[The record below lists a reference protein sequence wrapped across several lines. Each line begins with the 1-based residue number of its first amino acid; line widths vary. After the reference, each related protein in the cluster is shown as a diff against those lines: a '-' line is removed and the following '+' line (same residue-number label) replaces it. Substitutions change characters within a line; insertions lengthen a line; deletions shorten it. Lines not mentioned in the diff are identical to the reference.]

1 MKKELE
7 ELMNVDRKFCEDSQ
21 TLKSEAWANNMADE
35 VLIGSEQHLPYD
47 FGKETVI
54 PKFKQFYELEDLH
67 FIWEPKHAFIS
78 DDNTLG
84 VTTGIYTR
92 TFIADGKEVKRIGK
106 YMTTWKKINGEWK
119 FVFDMG
125 N

>member
-1 MKKELE
+1 MNKELE
-7 ELMNVDRKFCEDSQ
+7 ELMNVDRQFCQDSQ
-21 TLKSEAWANNMADE
+21 TLKSQAWDNNMAEDAM
-35 VLIGSEQHLPYD
+35 IGSELHQPYTY
-47 FGKETVI
+47 GKETI
-54 PKFKQFYELEDLH
+54 MPNLIRFFELEDLH
-67 FIWEPKHAFIS
+67 FVWEPKHAFIS
-78 DDNTLG
+78 DDQTLG

-92 TFIADGKEVKRIGK
+92 TFTADGKEVKRIGK